1 MKSTVEK
8 INESSSKDRYFAKR
22 ALVDIYKEY
31 EIRKYEDLYVVD
43 VSIGILTFIG
53 ETIDNCKEFIDT
65 MVEHGIKQG
74 DGEASMRYIKNNFS

>member
-1 MKSTVEK
+1 MKSMIEK
-8 INESSSKDRYFAKR
+8 INDSSSKDKYYAKWP
-22 ALVDIYKEY
+22 LIDIYKEY